1 MFDRGR
7 RDFITK
13 TGLLTLSTI
22 LPWQSM
28 DGLTFPNRKFKL
40 SLNPGAIGVELS
52 QLELLQKAI
61 EYGFEA
67 IVPFPNQLA
76 VMRDE
81 QLSEILEMMSENK
94 ISWGAANL
102 PLDFRGGVF
111 QYKEELARLID
122 GIDAMR
128 WAGAKRMSTWIMPT
142 HDTLTYRKNFNLHLS
157 RLREVGD
164 ILSQNNIKLGLEYVG
179 PQTLMTAKK
188 YPFIH
193 TMEECLE
200 LISAIDRSNVG
211 IQLDA
216 FHWYCAGES
225 KEDLLNLDPKSII
238 TVDLNDA
245 KTGRTRAEQLDWERE
260 LPADTGVVDIKSFLT
275 ALVEIGYTGPVRAE
289 PFNKELNKLETD
301 QALRKTMN
309 AMKNAVSK
317 MY

>member
-7 RDFITK
+7 RDFTTK
-13 TGLLTLSTI
+13 AGLLAVSTL
-22 LPWQSM
+22 LPLQTL
-28 DGLTFPNRKFKL
+28 DRLAIAPRRFKL

-81 QLSEILEMMSENK
+81 QLNEILDIMSENK

-102 PLDFRGGVF
+102 PLDFRVGTI
-111 QYKEELARLID
+111 QYKEGLARLID

-128 WAGAKRMSTWIMPT
+128 WAGADRMSTWIMPT
-142 HDTLTYRKNFNLHLS
+142 HADLTYRKNFNLHLS
-157 RLREVGD
+157 RLREVVD

-200 LISAIDRSNVG
+200 LIAAIDRPNVG

-225 KEDLLNLDPKSII
+225 RADLLKLDPEKII

-245 KTGRTRAEQLDWERE
+245 KVGLTRTEQLDWERE

-289 PFNKELNKLETD
+289 PFNEELNKLETD
-301 QALRKTMN
+301 QALQKTMN
-309 AMKNAVSK
+309 AMRNAVSK

>member
-1 MFDRGR
+1 MLP
-7 RDFITK
+7 TK
-13 TGLLTLSTI
+13 SINALFLS
-22 LPWQSM
+22 
-28 DGLTFPNRKFKL
+28 NREFKI
-40 SLNPGAIGVELS
+40 SLNPSAIGVELS

-81 QLSEILEMMSENK
+81 QLNEILELMAENQ
-94 ISWGAANL
+94 ITWGTANL
-102 PLDFRGGVF
+102 PLDFRDDIF
-111 QYKEELARLID
+111 KYKDGLARLID

-128 WAGAKRMSTWIMPT
+128 WAGAERMSTWIMPT
-142 HDTLTYRKNFNLHLS
+142 HAYLTYRKNFNLHLS
-157 RLREVGD
+157 RLREVAD
-164 ILSQNNIKLGLEYVG
+164 ILSQNNINLGLEYIG
-179 PQTLMTAKK
+179 PRTLMNRDK

-193 TMEECLE
+193 TMAECLE
-200 LISAIDRSNVG
+200 LIAAIDRSNVG

-216 FHWYCAGES
+216 FHWYCAGET
-225 KEDLLNLDPKSII
+225 KEDLLKLEPERIV

-245 KTGRTRAEQLDWERE
+245 KIGRSRDEQLDWDRE

-275 ALVEIGYTGPVRAE
+275 ALVEIGYTGPIRAE

-301 QALRKTMN
+301 QILQKTMK
-309 AMKNAVSK
+309 AMRNAVSK

>member
-1 MFDRGR
+1 MFDPRR
-7 RDFITK
+7 RDFLAK
-13 TGLLTLSTI
+13 SGLFALSSL
-22 LPWQSM
+22 LPWQSI
-28 DGLTFPNRKFKL
+28 DSFFIPQRQFKL
-40 SLNPGAIGVELS
+40 CLNPGAIGVELS

-61 EYGFEA
+61 EHGYEA

-81 QLSEILEMMSENK
+81 QLNEILDLMKINQ

-102 PLDFRGGVF
+102 PLDFRGDVF
-111 QYKEELARLID
+111 KYKDGLARLID
-122 GIDAMR
+122 SIDAMR
-128 WAGAKRMSTWIMPT
+128 WAGAESMSTWIMPT
-142 HDTLTYRKNFNLHLS
+142 HADLTYRKNFNLHLS
-157 RLREVGD
+157 RLREVAD

-179 PQTLMTAKK
+179 PRTLMNKER
-188 YPFIH
+188 YPFIR
-193 TMEECLE
+193 TMAECLE
-200 LISAIDRSNVG
+200 LIGAIDRANVG

-225 KEDLLNLDPKSII
+225 KEDILKLDPNRIV

-245 KTGRTRAEQLDWERE
+245 KAGRNRDEQLDWERE
-260 LPADTGVVDIKSFLT
+260 LPADTGIVDIESFLS

-289 PFNKELNKLETD
+289 PFNEELNKLETD
-301 QALRKTMN
+301 QALQKTMN

>member
-1 MFDRGR
+1 MLPFQ
-7 RDFITK
+7 IIV
-13 TGLLTLSTI
+13 STE
-22 LPWQSM
+22 
-28 DGLTFPNRKFKL
+28 FPKHKFKL
-40 SLNPGAIGVELS
+40 SLNPGALGVELS
-52 QLELLQKAI
+52 QLELVQKAI

-81 QLSEILEMMSENK
+81 QLNEILDLMSANN
-94 ISWGAANL
+94 ITWGSANL
-102 PLDFRGGVF
+102 PLDFRGDVF
-111 QYKEELARLID
+111 KYKDGLARLID

-128 WAGAKRMSTWIMPT
+128 WAGAERMSTWIMPT
-142 HDTLTYRKNFNLHLS
+142 HAELTYRKNFNLHLS
-157 RLREVGD
+157 RLREVTD

-179 PQTLMTAKK
+179 PRTLMNKER

-193 TMEECLE
+193 TMAECLE
-200 LISAIDRSNVG
+200 LIAAIDRSNVG

-225 KEDLLNLDPKSII
+225 KEDILSLDPNQIV

-245 KTGRTRAEQLDWERE
+245 KAGRNRDEQLDWERE
-260 LPADTGVVDIKSFLT
+260 LPADTGIVDIKSFLS

-289 PFNKELNKLETD
+289 PFNEELNKLETD
-301 QALRKTMN
+301 QALQKTMN